1 MGGKILKVPSV
12 GPFTSSGLGFFSWA
26 TELRLPAASKQLIVS
41 SRISVF
47 FIMFSF
53 SIPLALRRQKD
64 HL

>member
-1 MGGKILKVPSV
+1 MRGKILKVPSV
-12 GPFTSSGLGFFSWA
+12 GTFASSGLGFSWA

-53 SIPLALRRQKD
+53 SIPLPLRRQKD